1 MHVRRAGGFDGVRP
15 ITLLIVQ
22 TPKRNLIA
30 LPDDV
35 TASVVRPNASSIAP
49 ALHLGTSTE
58 VRQAKSAANRRLLLA
73 QSMARFASKSRLLG
87 VVSSRRG
94 IVDLARPTTNEQK
107 KDLKTGTNS

>member
-1 MHVRRAGGFDGVRP
+1 MIHRNRPDGEKFLESSGRDRGRSGCEALKRAFVRIDDHPDEIELHVRRAGGFDGVCP

-35 TASVVRPNASSIAP
+35 AASVVRPNASSIAP

-58 VRQAKSAANRRLLLA
+58 VR
-73 QSMARFASKSRLLG
+73 
-87 VVSSRRG
+87 
-94 IVDLARPTTNEQK
+94 
-107 KDLKTGTNS
+107 